1 MFGFFSKKPSLAD
14 SINACTA
21 FAKKANIDVVMENG
35 NYSGFLIFLDEDVS
49 LLVDHF
55 KNKEAISAFVGAI
68 EEKLSNRQFN
78 DPSDGI
84 DMVVEMREMTGWEPN
99 MNVVRAVFARG
110 NKPVFRWE
118 P

>member
-1 MFGFFSKKPSLAD
+1 MFGFFSKKPSEAN
-14 SINACTA
+14 SINTCTA
-21 FAKKANIDVVMENG
+21 LAKNANIDAVMENG

-55 KNKEAISAFVGAI
+55 KNQEALSAFVGAI
-68 EEKLSNRQFN
+68 EDKLSNRQFT

-84 DMVVEMREMTGWEPN
+84 DMVAEMREMTGWKPN
-99 MNVVRAVFARG
+99 MNVLRAVFARG